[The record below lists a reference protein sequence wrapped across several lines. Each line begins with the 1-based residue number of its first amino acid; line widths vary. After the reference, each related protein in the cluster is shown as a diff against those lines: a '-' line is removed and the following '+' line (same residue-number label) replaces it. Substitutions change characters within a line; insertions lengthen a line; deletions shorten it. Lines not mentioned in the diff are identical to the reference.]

1 MHIFPLTD
9 SKSKCVNNMD
19 IIVLLSLY
27 DIKMWYFR
35 QKEHKG
41 GGWGQSYSRK
51 DITPNSNSNLQEGM
65 KRIKNREDWCGKFYK
80 YILVLLFSLSFF
92 KTKNL

>member
-1 MHIFPLTD
+1 
-9 SKSKCVNNMD
+9 MD

-41 GGWGQSYSRK
+41 GGWGQSYSSKEMTSDNIYRK
-51 DITPNSNSNLQEGM
+51 EWRELKIEKIDVANSIN
-65 KRIKNREDWCGKFYK
+65 I
-80 YILVLLFSLSFF
+80 
-92 KTKNL
+92 